1 MEGRRNGFRCTN
13 EIPARYVIKRL
24 DENCEGKAAID
35 VLSLPHPSLSHFSS
49 RNDGNFKPLGH
60 ETSHL
65 EILLRD
71 RGIEGKKASINLAA
85 HRAVGIP
92 PWPKRVQ
99 NLALYN
105 AHASVKKS
113 GVGGWGLAT
122 VSSP

>member
-1 MEGRRNGFRCTN
+1 MKIASRRGKSSGRRAFS
-13 EIPARYVIKRL
+13 PPPF
-24 DENCEGKAAID
+24 
-35 VLSLPHPSLSHFSS
+35 SLPFLFPKRWKFQAAWTRNVSS
-49 RNDGNFKPLGH
+49 
-60 ETSHL
+60 L
-65 EILLRD
+65 EILLRV